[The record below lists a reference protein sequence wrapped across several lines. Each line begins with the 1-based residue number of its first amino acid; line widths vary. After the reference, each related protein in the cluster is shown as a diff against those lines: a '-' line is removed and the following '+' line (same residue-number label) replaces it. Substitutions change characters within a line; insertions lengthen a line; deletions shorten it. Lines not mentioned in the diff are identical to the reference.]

1 MQRFLP
7 LLTLCAAL
15 YGCTSTP
22 IIRPSSPPFPAE
34 PQVVQPEQPAP
45 EIPEAE
51 TAPLSEYSIPPAA
64 AVLPGSA
71 SRKNATGDIALILPL
86 QSQSFSAAA
95 KAVHDGFVA
104 AHSLAGKRRNLP
116 VVIYSTGDQVADILA
131 AYEQAVQAGSSIVVG
146 PLTRDGVTALANSNV
161 VSVPT
166 LALNIPERN
175 IPIPDNLY
183 LFGLQIEAEARQI
196 ARLAIGQGKRSA
208 LTVSGDTA
216 LSRRIHLAFLAEWNK
231 LGGTIIDQF
240 RYSTDPNELARLRS
254 AATSGNADMVF
265 LAVEFQKARVV
276 RPYLDIEIPV
286 YATSQVFN
294 GGADSLAN
302 FDLNGVRFVDMPW
315 LLQADHPAVMVYPRP
330 QGATSMDLER
340 LYALGVDAFRIA
352 QYLAQPDSGSPII
365 DGVTGRITLEA
376 NHQFVR
382 ELSQAQFDQGNAL
395 VIDPKR

>member
-1 MQRFLP
+1 MHRFLP

-15 YGCTSTP
+15 YGCASTP
-22 IIRPSSPPFPAE
+22 IIKPRPAPPSE

-51 TAPLSEYSIPPAA
+51 TAPLSEYNVPPAGGT
-64 AVLPGSA
+64 LPDSAKARSA
-71 SRKNATGDIALILPL
+71 SGDIALILPM
-86 QSQSFSAAA
+86 QSQSFAAAA

-116 VVIYSTGDQVADILA
+116 VVIYSTGDQVDDILA

-146 PLTRDGVTALANSNV
+146 PLTRDGVTALATSNA

-166 LALNIPERN
+166 LALNIPERD

-183 LFGLQIEAEARQI
+183 LFGLQVEAEARQI
-196 ARLAIGQGKRSA
+196 ARLAIEQGKRTA

-216 LSRRIHLAFLAEWNK
+216 ISRRIHLAFLAEWNK
-231 LGGTIIDQF
+231 LGGKVFNQF
-240 RYSTDPNELARLRS
+240 SYSTDPKELARLRS

-315 LLQADHPAVMVYPRP
+315 LLQADHPAVMIYPRP
-330 QGATSMDLER
+330 QGASSMDLER

-352 QYLAQPDSGSPII
+352 QYLAQPESDSPTI

-382 ELSQAQFDQGNAL
+382 ELSQAQFDRGNAL